1 MGPLS
6 CVSVFNLFIV
16 MASTNEYARKIFNSP
31 THAEPWLVASANDI
45 LQPDNWVFLTGKVH
59 VDYRKIL
66 NTLFTRK
73 ALGIYLRIMESI
85 SRKHYAQWLA
95 DAEKDKS
102 PKSIMMTSRALNMET
117 SLSVFCGQHIPHK
130 AIVEIEEK
138 YWLITKAL
146 QLVNFPLNV
155 PGTNVYNACQAR
167 KIAMKWLEGA
177 AKSCKEYI
185 KNGGEV
191 ECMLDAWVVEI
202 NAAKEK
208 TGKEFSDREM
218 AMVIFSFL
226 FASQDAMSSGVIFLF
241 QHLADRPEMLAKV
254 REEQLR
260 VRGDANTPMTLEML
274 DEMVYLKAFVKE
286 SLRLVPPVTMV
297 PYKAIKPFPISP
309 DYTVPAGSMVIP
321 SIYPSLHDPEV
332 FPEPEKLIPERWMD
346 PESTANNSP
355 KSYLVFG
362 SGPHRCIGIEYA
374 NMHMAC
380 AIGTA
385 AILMDWD
392 HQRTPDSDD
401 TEMIATV
408 FPKDGCLLSFSPR
421 N

>member
-1 MGPLS
+1 
-6 CVSVFNLFIV
+6 VSRRH
-16 MASTNEYARKIFNSP
+16 YA
-31 THAEPWLVASANDI
+31 EWLVS
-45 LQPDNWVFLTGKVH
+45 
-59 VDYRKIL
+59 
-66 NTLFTRK
+66 
-73 ALGIYLRIMESI
+73 
-85 SRKHYAQWLA
+85 
-95 DAEKDKS
+95 AEKDKS

-117 SLSVFCGQHIPHK
+117 SLSVFCGKHIPPH
-130 AIVEIEEK
+130 AIAEISEK

-167 KIAMKWLEGA
+167 KIAMKWLEA
-177 AKSCKEYI
+177 AANASKEYI
-185 KNGGEV
+185 NNGGEV

-226 FASQDAMSSGVIFLF
+226 FASQDAMSSGIIFLF
-241 QHLADRPEMLAKV
+241 QHLADRPDMLAKV

-274 DEMVYLKAFVKE
+274 DEMTYLKAFVKE

-297 PYKAIKPFPISP
+297 PYKATKAFPISP
-309 DYTVPAGSMVIP
+309 NYTVPAGSMVIP

-332 FPEPEKLIPERWMD
+332 FPEPEVLKPERWLD
-346 PESTANNSP
+346 PESKANNSP
-355 KSYLVFG
+355 KNFLVFG
-362 SGPHRCIGIEYA
+362 SGPHKCIGIEYA

-380 AIGTA
+380 AMGTA
-385 AILMDWD
+385 AILMNWD
-392 HQRTPDSDD
+392 HHRTSDSED

-408 FPKDGCLLSFSPR
+408 FPKDGCLLTFSPR